1 MFEASRSSL
10 LVATKLL
17 SENFTEEERRFA
29 GNIAFKLRGRISAR
43 REIAGSG
50 GDELGMNANPK
61 LKIGVSI
68 GSTVINKVIPTAL
81 KWILPGIAG
90 AAMFIA
96 GASIG
101 VASVVVGVIGLIV
114 FGVTYLLETRSKNKI
129 KGRADIYKDYFPKD
143 DNTVKLLAQL
153 VTLSMHKEL
162 QVSALQQAAQKYT
175 PWQRIK
181 HGLQYI
187 VRVITAKKTAP
198 TKEQERIRTLV
209 KSEFGKLWDIFK
221 NFTRNPNDYTSFQ
234 KNALAKEIM
243 GLFERHFDLGDPN
256 DRSEIVN
263 DRDINRLWIHV
274 FARYLKEQKLEV
286 RALTMRGLKSKLNT
300 LAVPQP
306 TANVVSPLQEANDT
320 TLSFKA
326 RRASLPSF
334 FSPKPAAL
342 VVAPSV
348 PEPSLVLSTR
358 L

>member
-1 MFEASRSSL
+1 MSEAGHQSL
-10 LVATKLL
+10 IVATKLL

-29 GNIAFKLRGRISAR
+29 GNLAFKLRGRISAR

-50 GDELGMNANPK
+50 GDELGMSANPK
-61 LKIGVSI
+61 LKIGVSV
-68 GSTVINKVIPTAL
+68 GSTVINKVIPTVL

-114 FGVTYLLETRSKNKI
+114 FSVAYLLETRSKNKI
-129 KGRADIYKDYFPKD
+129 KGRADIYKDYFPRD
-143 DNTVKLLAQL
+143 DNTVKLLSQL
-153 VTLSMHKEL
+153 LTLSMHKEL
-162 QVSALQQAAQKYT
+162 QVSALQQAEQKYT

-187 VRVITAKKTAP
+187 GRLITAKRIAP
-198 TKEQERIRTLV
+198 TKEQERIRMLV

-221 NFTRNPNDYTSFQ
+221 NFTRNPKDYAVFKDQ
-234 KNALAKEIM
+234 ELAKKIT
-243 GLFERHFDLGDPN
+243 GLFERHFDLGDAN

-263 DRDINRLWIHV
+263 DRDINILWVNV
-274 FARYLKEQKLEV
+274 FARYLEGKDPEV
-286 RALTMRGLKSKLNT
+286 RALTMCALESKLST

-306 TANVVSPLQEANDT
+306 TANVVPPLQQAHDIS
-320 TLSFKA
+320 LSFKA

-334 FSPKPAAL
+334 FSPKPADL
-342 VVAPSV
+342 VADPSM
-348 PEPSLVLSTR
+348 PEQSSVLSTR